1 MKPATLLGLAI
12 VLASIAAAV
21 AEVDRGCL
29 RELRELGITPPPA
42 QAKRMCDPKNKVKPM
57 NSDGSAMAAAARR
70 TGSKALALG
79 SSAMPSANERRRPV
93 LSPGFGLR
101 TNQ

>member
-12 VLASIAAAV
+12 VLAAIAAAV

-42 QAKRMCDPKNKVKPM
+42 QAKRMCDPKNKVKP
-57 NSDGSAMAAAARR
+57 NEWGWRCDGGGGEPYKVKGEGARF
-70 TGSKALALG
+70 
-79 SSAMPSANERRRPV
+79 RRD
-93 LSPGFGLR
+93 
-101 TNQ
+101 TICE

>member
-42 QAKRMCDPKNKVKPM
+42 QAKRMCDPKNKVKP
-57 NSDGSAMAAAARR
+57 NEFGWLCDGDGGTPYRVKGAGARLKR
-70 TGSKALALG
+70 DAIC
-79 SSAMPSANERRRPV
+79 E
-93 LSPGFGLR
+93 
-101 TNQ
+101 